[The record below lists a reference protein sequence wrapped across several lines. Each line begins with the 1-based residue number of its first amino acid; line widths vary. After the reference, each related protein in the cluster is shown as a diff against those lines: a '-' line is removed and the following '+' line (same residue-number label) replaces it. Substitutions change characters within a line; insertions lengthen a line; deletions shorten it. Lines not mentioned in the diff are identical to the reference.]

1 MEFDRYKLVSSA
13 YWIELNFK
21 QDGNDERCILNKTRP
36 GMLPCETPKYIDQYE
51 DFGLLLR

>member
-36 GMLPCETPKYIDQYE
+36 GMLPCETPKYIGQYE
-51 DFGLLLR
+51 DFCLLLR